1 MRAVA
6 RPRGPR
12 LSAPWGRGQ
21 PTPFQDGDG
30 DGVGVGVGVSVGVG
44 VGAGVGVS
52 VGVGVGVAV
61 SVGVGVGVGVSVGV
75 GVGIAVSVGDGLGEA
90 LPGVVIAVPRL
101 WVVASTARI
110 TVPSPLSGVG
120 VATGSRAADGLGLI
134 CGVGV
139 SIAVTGVGW
148 VAPEWRAPKYT
159 IVNTA
164 TSTISPRLAATSVG
178 ANIDLIESHRP
189 FLRMASPLLASRA
202 LVGPFY
208 P

>member
-1 MRAVA
+1 M
-6 RPRGPR
+6 
-12 LSAPWGRGQ
+12 L
-21 PTPFQDGDG
+21 FQDGDG
-30 DGVGVGVGVSVGVG
+30 AGVGVGVGVSVGVG
-44 VGAGVGVS
+44 VGTGVE
-52 VGVGVGVAV
+52 V

-75 GVGIAVSVGDGLGEA
+75 GVVVAVSVGDGLGGA
-90 LPGVVIAVPRL
+90 LAGVVITVPRL

-159 IVNTA
+159 IVKTV
-164 TSTISPRLAATSVG
+164 TSTMSARLAATSVG

-189 FLRMASPLLASRA
+189 FLRMASLPPREPSLAGSS
-202 LVGPFY
+202 
-208 P
+208 

>member
-1 MRAVA
+1 M
-6 RPRGPR
+6 
-12 LSAPWGRGQ
+12 L
-21 PTPFQDGDG
+21 FQDGDG
-30 DGVGVGVGVSVGVG
+30 AGVGVGVGVSVGVG
-44 VGAGVGVS
+44 VGTGVE
-52 VGVGVGVAV
+52 V

-75 GVGIAVSVGDGLGEA
+75 GVVVAVSVGDGLGGA
-90 LPGVVIAVPRL
+90 LAGVVITVPRL

-164 TSTISPRLAATSVG
+164 TSTMSARLAATSVG

-189 FLRMASPLLASRA
+189 FLRMASLPPREPSLAGSS
-202 LVGPFY
+202 
-208 P
+208 